1 MGINVA
7 TLAAAKAYTNKL
19 ADSLGAVKGAPCQI
33 KSITEVDNGHE
44 VTFSWIG
51 TSGADEAADVAS
63 FNIPN
68 EAAPGST
75 MLVAAT
81 GDVYILNTKKQ
92 FVQI

>member
-1 MGINVA
+1 MAVAITGINGHSI
-7 TLAAAKAYTNKL
+7 AYTYEW
-19 ADSLGAVKGAPCQI
+19 V
-33 KSITEVDNGHE
+33 
-44 VTFSWIG
+44 
-51 TSGADEAADVAS
+51 ADEAADVAS